1 LGRRKRA
8 GSGVSFFAFQDIITS
23 VVGIFVLITLI
34 MVLELA
40 QTVAESNATSPQTIS
55 QAVLDSLAALE
66 LEVTELQAQFDHQ
79 NAAQSKSAD
88 TNRFNREQ
96 QLQDGSAKLKEIEAR
111 LARSLEIAADSRQS
125 LKEAK
130 KTEQSLMA
138 ESKAVESDRKKVDDL
153 QSQRKKIQRY
163 SSVMEI
169 EKPIVFR
176 EQTDQSRFVVLIRLE
191 DSKIWISDSLEK
203 REQTFSGN
211 SRIQSLQSWLAR
223 VDLNKRQVFL
233 VVKASSVDDFEA
245 VQKSLDDSQANWGFD
260 VSAADQNFRLRF
272 ELDNNP

>member
-1 LGRRKRA
+1 MGRRKHA
-8 GSGVSFFAFQDIITS
+8 GTGVSFFAFQDIITS

-34 MVLELA
+34 MVVELA
-40 QTVAESNATSPQTIS
+40 QTVADSNATSSQSIS

-66 LEVTELQAQFDHQ
+66 LEVTELQAQFDRQ
-79 NAAQSKSAD
+79 NAVQSKSAD
-88 TNRFNREQ
+88 TNRFNRDQ
-96 QLQDGSAKLKEIEAR
+96 QLQEAKAKLKELEAK
-111 LARSLEIAADSRQS
+111 LARSLEIATDSRQS

-176 EQTDQSRFVVLIRLE
+176 EQTDQSRFVLLIRLE
-191 DSKIWISDSLEK
+191 DSKIEISDSFEK

-211 SRIQSLQSWLAR
+211 GRIQSLQSWLAKL
-223 VDLNKRQVFL
+223 DLNKRQIFL
-233 VVKASSVDDFEA
+233 VVKASSVSDFEA
-245 VQKSLDDSQANWGFD
+245 VQKSLDDSGANWGFD

-272 ELDNNP
+272 ELEESP